1 MIIKQILKSKKAFA
15 LLSIANLLLASVCGF
30 SSEGWAAAWAAGE
43 TKTIKIAANEN
54 ASTNTKDAPPYT
66 LSAKEN
72 GVQEMVLANGLKV
85 LLLEEHSF
93 PVVTSMVV
101 YRVGSRNEN
110 LGETGLSHL
119 VEHLLFEKVGRYRK
133 GELAATIARNGGM
146 FNGFTSDDFTVF
158 FETLSPAKLPI
169 ALRIEADRMHSATF
183 TAEDVQAEIKRIEK
197 ELETEA
203 KDAANL
209 LNKEVRSAAFQLHPY
224 KNPTIGWRSDVQK
237 LTLDDVK
244 RHYRDYYQPSNA
256 TLVIVGD
263 FDTKAQVAQVHK
275 YFGTIAKAEPPRAVR
290 VVEPP
295 QRAER
300 RVLMKYAGNSDVVA
314 MAYHAANIQDADA
327 APLAVLEKLLVSGVS
342 GRLKTKLVD
351 SKICSNVRCTFEAK
365 RDPGLFTINLAS
377 TPGTSAQKVIESCQ
391 SVLEQLRST
400 AVPEAELK
408 RARNHAEFHVLAE
421 RDGPYRTAFH
431 LAYAESIESWP
442 AAFAW
447 FTKVRAV
454 SSSDIQRVARR
465 YFNQENRVLGVLS
478 GAANKPL
485 AVKKDGKDSATSKDA
500 KDAKDS
506 KDSKDSKDKDRDK
519 DKDKSEAKSD
529 SKADSKKDS
538 SKKEPGKSKS
548 DKDKSDKEKS
558 DREKSDKDK
567 LKKPSKNG
575 PHHKTAWA
583 EPRLPFALSGCAY
596 KNDDE
601 TVGDLTRLGGRALHV
616 AQGTSSSSS
625 SSSSSSNAG
634 TAANNTGASAN
645 NVKAPLAE
653 IAANRNIKKAVLK
666 NGMTIA
672 VLETKLSPS
681 VQIIGAVKAGEAYE
695 PVGKRGVSAV
705 LAQSM
710 ADGSPKYSHQ
720 LAVTVQDELGIAPS
734 AMVRFDSGPQWISFQ
749 TRCLSRDTGTLL
761 GLLASQ
767 LHEPLIKDADVEH
780 AKQVVIDRV
789 KHTEDTVKARVKRAL
804 MQGLIAPNTSF
815 YPLEPM
821 DKARFVGALKA
832 SDLSDF
838 HSQAIRPDATT
849 IVFVGDI
856 SLSQAVELT
865 ERSFAAW
872 SGKSTAKK
880 VLVQANPRR
889 MLKSSMT
896 IDKRQDTMVTI
907 GRLVDTGLGRPDYP
921 LLLLSD
927 CALTSHPIFSRFAE
941 KISGELGL
949 SSSMSLEDLA
959 SDVESLPGTTVWSI
973 DMPLVSNLMPVAVRS
988 IQTELKKFGR
998 TGLTAEEYSE
1008 VRLYLTGALPVRWM
1022 ANSQLAAHSILESV
1036 VLDGACDPLPLLQ
1049 QGIRSSSLDSLNRFV
1064 RTTFKPDRATVVIA
1078 GTKQAIGQIHGLRQD
1093 EGGTESGASLNSSGA
1108 SSR

>member
-1 MIIKQILKSKKAFA
+1 LSIKQVTKQIRFGKKTQIFLATA
-15 LLSIANLLLASVCGF
+15 GLLLSSVCGF
-30 SSEGWAAAWAAGE
+30 PLSPDSSGVAAAATG
-43 TKTIKIAANEN
+43 
-54 ASTNTKDAPPYT
+54 YT
-66 LSAKEN
+66 LTAKEN
-72 GVQEMVLANGLKV
+72 GVQEMLLANGLKV

-119 VEHLLFEKVGRYRK
+119 VEHLLFEKVGRFRK

-169 ALRIEADRMHSATF
+169 ALRIEADRMHAATF

-197 ELETEA
+197 ELDTEA

-224 KNPTIGWRSDVQK
+224 KNPTIGWRNDVQK

-244 RHYRDYYQPSNA
+244 RHYRDYYQPANA

-263 FDTKAQVAQVHK
+263 FDAKAQAAQVEK
-275 YFGTIAKAEPPRAVR
+275 YFGAIPKAEPPRSVR
-290 VVEPP
+290 VVEPA

-300 RVLMKYAGNSDVVA
+300 RVYMKYAGNSDVVA
-314 MAYHAANIQDADA
+314 MAYHSANIQDADA

-351 SKICSNVRCTFEAK
+351 TKICSNVRCTFEAK
-365 RDPGLFTINLAS
+365 RDPGLFSINLVS
-377 TPGTSAQKVIESCQ
+377 TPGTNSQKVIESCQ
-391 SVLEQLRST
+391 SVLEQLRNT
-400 AVPEAELK
+400 PVPEAELK

-431 LAYAESIESWP
+431 LAYAESIDSWP
-442 AAFAW
+442 SAFAW
-447 FTKVRAV
+447 FNKVRAV
-454 SSSDIQRVARR
+454 SAADIQRVAKR

-478 GAANKPL
+478 GAANKP
-485 AVKKDGKDSATSKDA
+485 APVKKDASG

-506 KDSKDSKDKDRDK
+506 KDFKDAKDGKDSDSKDAKADT
-519 DKDKSEAKSD
+519 KSD
-529 SKADSKKDS
+529 SKKDSKKDVGKKDTSKKDS
-538 SKKEPGKSKS
+538 SKSKLGSDKSNKSNKSNKSDSSDKS
-548 DKDKSDKEKS
+548 DKDKN
-558 DREKSDKDK
+558 
-567 LKKPSKNG
+567 KKPGKHSA
-575 PHHKTAWA
+575 HHKTAWTQ
-583 EPRLPFALSGCAY
+583 PRLPFGLNGCAY
-596 KNDDE
+596 KGDDE
-601 TVGDLTRLGGRALHV
+601 TIGDLTKLGGRPLHL
-616 AQGTSSSSS
+616 AQSSNSGAGSTPNSGAASSAPVTGTP
-625 SSSSSSNAG
+625 NAG
-634 TAANNTGASAN
+634 TPNAATPNASVPVKVPLPALVAN
-645 NVKAPLAE
+645 P
-653 IAANRNIKKAVLK
+653 NIKKAVLK
-666 NGMTIA
+666 NGMSLA
-672 VLETKLSPS
+672 VLETKLSPA

-705 LAQSM
+705 LAQAM
-710 ADGSPKYSHQ
+710 ADGSPKYSRQ
-720 LAVTVQDELGIAPS
+720 LAVTVQDELGVAPN

-761 GLLASQ
+761 GILASQ
-767 LHEPLIKDADVEH
+767 LHDPLTKDADVEH
-780 AKQVVIDRV
+780 AKQVVIERV

-821 DKARFVGALKA
+821 DKAHFVGALKA
-832 SDLSDF
+832 SDVLDF

-856 SLSQAVELT
+856 TLAQAIDLA
-865 ERSFAAW
+865 ERNFGSW

-907 GRLVDTGLGRPDYP
+907 GRLVDTGLGRPDFP

-927 CALTSHPIFSRFAE
+927 CALTSHPIFSRFAQ

-949 SSSMSLEDLA
+949 SSSVSLEDLA

-973 DMPLVSNLMPVAVRS
+973 DMPLVSNLMPVAVRT
-988 IQTELKKFGR
+988 IQTELKKFGKA
-998 TGLTAEEYSE
+998 GLTAEEYSE
-1008 VRLYLTGALPVRWM
+1008 VRLYLSGALPVRWM

-1049 QGIRSSSLDSLNRFV
+1049 QGIRSSTLDSLNRFV
-1064 RTTFKPDRATVVIA
+1064 RTTFKPDRATVVVA
-1078 GTKQAIGQIHGLRQD
+1078 GTKQAIGQVHGLRQD
-1093 EGGTESGASLNSSGA
+1093 DGGTESGGA
-1108 SSR
+1108 PGAN

>member
-1 MIIKQILKSKKAFA
+1 MSFLTMVLATA
-15 LLSIANLLLASVCGF
+15 VLLLASVCGF
-30 SSEGWAAAWAAGE
+30 PSQSMAAGDHNSV
-43 TKTIKIAANEN
+43 KLAANEN
-54 ASTNTKDAPPYT
+54 ASVAAASQKDSQPYSLT
-66 LSAKEN
+66 PKEN
-72 GVQEMVLANGLKV
+72 GVQEMLLANGLKV
-85 LLLEEHSF
+85 LLLEEHAF

-119 VEHLLFEKVGRYRK
+119 VEHLLFEKVGRFRK
-133 GELAATIARNGGM
+133 GELGATIARNGGM

-158 FETLSPAKLPI
+158 FETLSPAKLPM
-169 ALRIEADRMHSATF
+169 ALRIEADRMHSAIF

-197 ELETEA
+197 ELDTEA

-263 FDTKAQVAQVHK
+263 FDAKTQAAQVQK
-275 YFGTIAKAEPPRAVR
+275 YFGAIAKGEPPRAVR
-290 VVEPP
+290 VVEPA
-295 QRAER
+295 QKAER
-300 RVLMKYAGNSDVVA
+300 RVYMKYGGNSDVVA
-314 MAYHAANIQDADA
+314 MAYHTTNVQDADA
-327 APLAVLEKLLVSGVS
+327 AALAVLEKLLVSGVS

-351 SKICSNVRCTFEAK
+351 AKICSNVRCTFEAK

-377 TPGTSAQKVIESCQ
+377 TPGTSSQKVIESCQ
-391 SVLEQLRST
+391 YVLEQLRTTS
-400 AVPEAELK
+400 VPEAELK

-454 SSSDIQRVARR
+454 SSSDVQRVAKR

-478 GAANKPL
+478 GAANKS
-485 AVKKDGKDSATSKDA
+485 ATAKKDVTAKDGNGKDVSSKDGKEN
-500 KDAKDS
+500 KDS
-506 KDSKDSKDKDRDK
+506 KDSASGKSNKDSKDG
-519 DKDKSEAKSD
+519 KSD
-529 SKADSKKDS
+529 SKVDS
-538 SKKEPGKSKS
+538 SKNSSKNSNKNKS
-548 DKDKSDKEKS
+548 DLDKS
-558 DREKSDKDK
+558 R
-567 LKKPSKNG
+567 KPSKNG
-575 PHHKTAWA
+575 PRHKTAWA
-583 EPRLPFALSGCAY
+583 EQRLPFGLSGCAY
-596 KNDDE
+596 KTDDE
-601 TVGDLTRLGGRALHV
+601 TVGDLTLRGGRPLQV
-616 AQGTSSSSS
+616 AQSAATSPNTNTATSSATVS
-625 SSSSSSNAG
+625 AP
-634 TAANNTGASAN
+634 GA
-645 NVKAPLAE
+645 VKVPLAE
-653 IAANRNIKKAVLK
+653 ITANPNIKKAVLK
-666 NGMTIA
+666 NGMTLA

-705 LAQSM
+705 LAQAM
-710 ADGSPKYSHQ
+710 ADGSPKYPHQ
-720 LAVTVQDELGIAPS
+720 LAVTVQDELGIAPN
-734 AMVRFDSGPQWISFQ
+734 AMVRFDTGPQWISFQ
-749 TRCLSRDTGTLL
+749 TRCLSRDTSTLL
-761 GLLASQ
+761 GILASQ
-767 LHEPLIKDADVEH
+767 LHDPLIKDADVEH
-780 AKQVVIDRV
+780 AKLVVIERV

-832 SDLSDF
+832 SDVLDF

-856 SLSQAVELT
+856 SLSQAVDLT
-865 ERSFAAW
+865 ERSFASW
-872 SGKSTAKK
+872 NGKSTAKK

-927 CALTSHPIFSRFAE
+927 CALTSHPIFSRFAQ

-988 IQTELKKFGR
+988 IQAELKKFGR
-998 TGLTAEEYSE
+998 TGLSAEEYSE
-1008 VRLYLTGALPVRWM
+1008 VRLYLNGALPVRWM
-1022 ANSQLAAHSILESV
+1022 ANSQLAAHSILDSL
-1036 VLDGACDPLPLLQ
+1036 VLDGACDPLPLVQ
-1049 QGIRSSSLDSLNRFV
+1049 QGIRSSTLDSLNRFV
-1064 RTTFKPDRATVVIA
+1064 RTTFKPDRATLVIA
-1078 GTKQAIGQIHGLRQD
+1078 GTKQAIGQVHGLRQD
-1093 EGGTESGASLNSSGA
+1093 EGGTESGAPGANSSG
-1108 SSR
+1108 SSGR

>member
-1 MIIKQILKSKKAFA
+1 LIIKQILKRKKA
-15 LLSIANLLLASVCGF
+15 LSVTMTVLATVNLLLTSVCGF
-30 SSEGWAAAWAAGE
+30 PLASLAAGE
-43 TKTIKIAANEN
+43 NKSVTPATNEN
-54 ASTNTKDAPPYT
+54 TSTNTVGTNSALTNGVSQKDSAPYT
-66 LSAKEN
+66 LTPKEN
-72 GVQEMVLANGLKV
+72 GVQEMLLANGLKV
-85 LLLEEHSF
+85 LLLEEHAF

-119 VEHLLFEKVGRYRK
+119 VEHLLFEKVGRFRK
-133 GELAATIARNGGM
+133 GELGATIARNGGM

-158 FETLSPAKLPI
+158 FETLSPAKLPM

-183 TAEDVQAEIKRIEK
+183 SAEDVQAEIKRIEK
-197 ELETEA
+197 ELDTEA

-244 RHYRDYYQPSNA
+244 RHYRDYYQPANA

-263 FDTKAQVAQVHK
+263 FNAKTQAAQVQK
-275 YFGTIAKAEPPRAVR
+275 YFGAIAKGEPPRAVR
-290 VVEPP
+290 VVEPA
-295 QRAER
+295 QKAER
-300 RVLMKYAGNSDVVA
+300 RVYMKYGGNSDVVA
-314 MAYHAANIQDADA
+314 MAYHTTNVQDADA
-327 APLAVLEKLLVSGVS
+327 AALAVLEKLLVSGVS

-377 TPGTSAQKVIESCQ
+377 TPGTNSQKVIESCQ
-391 SVLEQLRST
+391 SVLEQLRT
-400 AVPEAELK
+400 TLVPEAELK

-454 SSSDIQRVARR
+454 SSSDVQRVAKR

-478 GAANKPL
+478 GAANKS
-485 AVKKDGKDSATSKDA
+485 ATAKKDVNAKDGNAKDVNAKDGKDN
-500 KDAKDS
+500 KDS
-506 KDSKDSKDKDRDK
+506 KDSASGKSNKDSKDG
-519 DKDKSEAKSD
+519 KSD
-529 SKADSKKDS
+529 SKFDSKKNS
-538 SKKEPGKSKS
+538 TKNKS
-548 DKDKSDKEKS
+548 DVDKS
-558 DREKSDKDK
+558 
-567 LKKPSKNG
+567 KKPSKNG
-575 PHHKTAWA
+575 ARHKTAWA
-583 EPRLPFALSGCAY
+583 EQRLPFGLSGCAY

-601 TVGDLTRLGGRALHV
+601 TVGDLTLRGGRPLQV
-616 AQGTSSSSS
+616 AQSAATSPATVS
-625 SSSSSSNAG
+625 APG
-634 TAANNTGASAN
+634 AAK
-645 NVKAPLAE
+645 VPLAE
-653 IAANRNIKKAVLK
+653 ITANPNIKKAVLK
-666 NGMTIA
+666 NGLTLA
-672 VLETKLSPS
+672 VLETKLSPA

-705 LAQSM
+705 LAQAM
-710 ADGSPKYSHQ
+710 ADGSPKYPHQ
-720 LAVTVQDELGIAPS
+720 LAVTVQDELGIAPN
-734 AMVRFDSGPQWISFQ
+734 AMVRFDAGPQWISFQ
-749 TRCLSRDTGTLL
+749 TRCLARDTSTML
-761 GLLASQ
+761 GILASQ
-767 LHEPLIKDADVEH
+767 LHDPLTKDADVEH
-780 AKQVVIDRV
+780 AKQVVVERV

-832 SDLSDF
+832 SDVLDF

-865 ERSFAAW
+865 ERSFASW
-872 SGKSTAKK
+872 TGKSTAKK

-927 CALTSHPIFSRFAE
+927 CALTSHPIFSRFAQ

-988 IQTELKKFGR
+988 IQQELKKFGR
-998 TGLTAEEYSE
+998 AGLTAEEYSE
-1008 VRLYLTGALPVRWM
+1008 VRLYLNGALPVRWM
-1022 ANSQLAAHSILESV
+1022 ANSQLAAHSILDSV
-1036 VLDGACDPLPLLQ
+1036 VLDGACDPLPLVQ
-1049 QGIRSSSLDSLNRFV
+1049 QGIRSSTLDSLNRFV
-1064 RTTFKPDRATVVIA
+1064 RTTFKPDRATLVIA
-1078 GTKQAIGQIHGLRQD
+1078 GTKQAIGQVHGLRQD
-1093 EGGTESGASLNSSGA
+1093 EGGTESGASGVNNSGA
-1108 SSR
+1108 AGH

>member
-15 LLSIANLLLASVCGF
+15 LLSTANVLLASVCAF
-30 SSEGWAAAWAAGE
+30 SCAGWSAVWAAGE

-54 ASTNTKDAPPYT
+54 TSTNTKDAPTYT
-66 LSAKEN
+66 LGAKEN

-197 ELETEA
+197 ELDTEA

-263 FDTKAQVAQVHK
+263 FDTKAQVAQVQK
-275 YFGTIAKAEPPRAVR
+275 YFGPIAKAEPPRAVR

-300 RVLMKYAGNSDVVA
+300 RVLMKYSGNSDVVA

-327 APLAVLEKLLVSGVS
+327 AALAVLEKLLVSGVG

-454 SSSDIQRVARR
+454 SSSDIQRVAKR

-478 GAANKPL
+478 GAANKPV

-500 KDAKDS
+500 

-538 SKKEPGKSKS
+538 SKKEAGKSKS
-548 DKDKSDKEKS
+548 DKDKSDK
-558 DREKSDKDK
+558 DKSDKDK
-567 LKKPSKNG
+567 LKKPVKNG

-601 TVGDLTRLGGRALHV
+601 TVGDLTQLGGRALHL

-625 SSSSSSNAG
+625 SSPSSNPG

-645 NVKAPLAE
+645 NVKASLAE

-734 AMVRFDSGPQWISFQ
+734 SMVRFDSGPQWISFQ

-1022 ANSQLAAHSILESV
+1022 ANSHLAAHSILESV
-1036 VLDGACDPLPLLQ
+1036 VLDGACDPLPLIQ
-1049 QGIRSSSLDSLNRFV
+1049 QGIRSSSLESLNRFV

-1078 GTKQAIGQIHGLRQD
+1078 GTKQSIGQIHGLRQD

>member
-1 MIIKQILKSKKAFA
+1 LIIKQILKKKK
-15 LLSIANLLLASVCGF
+15 LLSFLVATLSTGCPLLTSICGFPPASLASGDNNSV
-30 SSEGWAAAWAAGE
+30 
-43 TKTIKIAANEN
+43 KLAANEN
-54 ASTNTKDAPPYT
+54 PSTKKDSQSYT
-66 LSAKEN
+66 LTPKEN
-72 GVQEMVLANGLKV
+72 GVQEMLLANGLKV
-85 LLLEEHSF
+85 LLLEEHAF
-93 PVVTSMVV
+93 PVVTSMVA

-119 VEHLLFEKVGRYRK
+119 VEHLLFEKVGRFRK
-133 GELAATIARNGGM
+133 GELGATIARNGGM

-158 FETLSPAKLPI
+158 FETLSPAKLPM

-197 ELETEA
+197 ELDTEA

-263 FDTKAQVAQVHK
+263 FDSKVQAAQVQK
-275 YFGTIAKAEPPRAVR
+275 YFGAIASGDPARAVR
-290 VVEPP
+290 VVEPA

-300 RVLMKYAGNSDVVA
+300 RVYMKYGGNSDVVA
-314 MAYHAANIQDADA
+314 MAYHSANVQDADA
-327 APLAVLEKLLVSGVS
+327 AALAVLEKLLVSGVS

-391 SVLEQLRST
+391 SVLEQLRT
-400 AVPEAELK
+400 TLVPEAELK

-431 LAYAESIESWP
+431 LAYADSIDSWP

-454 SSSDIQRVARR
+454 SSSDIQRVAKR

-478 GAANKPL
+478 GAANKPV
-485 AVKKDGKDSATSKDA
+485 AAKKDSSAKEFKESKDNKDGKDSKN
-500 KDAKDS
+500 AKDS
-506 KDSKDSKDKDRDK
+506 KDV
-519 DKDKSEAKSD
+519 KSD
-529 SKADSKKDS
+529 SKDDSKKNSNKDS
-538 SKKEPGKSKS
+538 N
-548 DKDKSDKEKS
+548 KDKSDTGKS
-558 DREKSDKDK
+558 
-567 LKKPSKNG
+567 KKTNKAGSR
-575 PHHKTAWA
+575 HKTAWA
-583 EPRLPFALSGCAY
+583 EHRLPFGLTGCAY

-601 TVGDLTRLGGRALHV
+601 TVGDLTLRGGRALQV
-616 AQGTSSSSS
+616 AQGATAAATTTTTTTTTTATNSSSGSQ
-625 SSSSSSNAG
+625 G
-634 TAANNTGASAN
+634 AAKVSLVEIPAN
-645 NVKAPLAE
+645 P
-653 IAANRNIKKAVLK
+653 NIKKAVLK
-666 NGMTIA
+666 NGMTLA
-672 VLETKLSPS
+672 VLETKLSPA

-705 LAQSM
+705 LAQAM
-710 ADGSPKYSHQ
+710 ADGSPKYPHQ

-734 AMVRFDSGPQWISFQ
+734 AMLRFDSGPQWISFQ
-749 TRCLSRDTGTLL
+749 TRCLSRDTSTML
-761 GLLASQ
+761 GILASQ
-767 LHEPLIKDADVEH
+767 LHDPLIKDVDVEH
-780 AKQVVIDRV
+780 AKQVVIERV

-832 SDLSDF
+832 SDLIEF

-865 ERSFAAW
+865 ERSFASW
-872 SGKSTAKK
+872 NGKSTAKK

-907 GRLVDTGLGRPDYP
+907 GRLVDTGLGRTDYP

-927 CALTSHPIFSRFAE
+927 CALTSHPIFSRFAQ

-988 IQTELKKFGR
+988 IQAELKKFGR
-998 TGLTAEEYSE
+998 TGLSAEEYAE
-1008 VRLYLTGALPVRWM
+1008 VRLYLSGALPVRWM
-1022 ANSQLAAHSILESV
+1022 ANSQLAAHSILDSV
-1036 VLDGACDPLPLLQ
+1036 VLDGACDPLPLVQ

-1064 RTTFKPDRATVVIA
+1064 RTTFKPDRATLVVA
-1078 GTKQAIGQIHGLRQD
+1078 GTKQAIGQVHGLRQD
-1093 EGGTESGASLNSSGA
+1093 EGGTESGAHGVNSSGA
-1108 SSR
+1108 AVH

>member
-1 MIIKQILKSKKAFA
+1 
-15 LLSIANLLLASVCGF
+15 
-30 SSEGWAAAWAAGE
+30 
-43 TKTIKIAANEN
+43 
-54 ASTNTKDAPPYT
+54 
-66 LSAKEN
+66 
-72 GVQEMVLANGLKV
+72 
-85 LLLEEHSF
+85 
-93 PVVTSMVV
+93 
-101 YRVGSRNEN
+101 
-110 LGETGLSHL
+110 
-119 VEHLLFEKVGRYRK
+119 
-133 GELAATIARNGGM
+133 
-146 FNGFTSDDFTVF
+146 
-158 FETLSPAKLPI
+158 
-169 ALRIEADRMHSATF
+169 
-183 TAEDVQAEIKRIEK
+183 
-197 ELETEA
+197 
-203 KDAANL
+203 
-209 LNKEVRSAAFQLHPY
+209 
-224 KNPTIGWRSDVQK
+224 
-237 LTLDDVK
+237 
-244 RHYRDYYQPSNA
+244 
-256 TLVIVGD
+256 
-263 FDTKAQVAQVHK
+263 
-275 YFGTIAKAEPPRAVR
+275 
-290 VVEPP
+290 
-295 QRAER
+295 
-300 RVLMKYAGNSDVVA
+300 
-314 MAYHAANIQDADA
+314 
-327 APLAVLEKLLVSGVS
+327 
-342 GRLKTKLVD
+342 
-351 SKICSNVRCTFEAK
+351 
-365 RDPGLFTINLAS
+365 
-377 TPGTSAQKVIESCQ
+377 
-391 SVLEQLRST
+391 
-400 AVPEAELK
+400 
-408 RARNHAEFHVLAE
+408 
-421 RDGPYRTAFH
+421 
-431 LAYAESIESWP
+431 
-442 AAFAW
+442 
-447 FTKVRAV
+447 
-454 SSSDIQRVARR
+454 
-465 YFNQENRVLGVLS
+465 
-478 GAANKPL
+478 
-485 AVKKDGKDSATSKDA
+485 
-500 KDAKDS
+500 
-506 KDSKDSKDKDRDK
+506 
-519 DKDKSEAKSD
+519 
-529 SKADSKKDS
+529 
-538 SKKEPGKSKS
+538 
-548 DKDKSDKEKS
+548 
-558 DREKSDKDK
+558 
-567 LKKPSKNG
+567 
-575 PHHKTAWA
+575 
-583 EPRLPFALSGCAY
+583 
-596 KNDDE
+596 
-601 TVGDLTRLGGRALHV
+601 
-616 AQGTSSSSS
+616 
-625 SSSSSSNAG
+625 
-634 TAANNTGASAN
+634 
-645 NVKAPLAE
+645 
-653 IAANRNIKKAVLK
+653 
-666 NGMTIA
+666 
-672 VLETKLSPS
+672 
-681 VQIIGAVKAGEAYE
+681 
-695 PVGKRGVSAV
+695 
-705 LAQSM
+705 M

-734 AMVRFDSGPQWISFQ
+734 AMVRFDSGPQLISFQ

-988 IQTELKKFGR
+988 IQTELKKFGH

-1078 GTKQAIGQIHGLRQD
+1078 GTKQALGQIHGLRQD
-1093 EGGTESGASLNSSGA
+1093 EGGTESSASLNSSGA

>member
-15 LLSIANLLLASVCGF
+15 LLSTANVLLASLCGF
-30 SSEGWAAAWAAGE
+30 SSASWAAGE
-43 TKTIKIAANEN
+43 TKTIKLAANEN
-54 ASTNTKDAPPYT
+54 TSTTPPGPVGTLATTTKELSTYT
-66 LSAKEN
+66 LSAREN

-197 ELETEA
+197 ELDTEA

-263 FDTKAQVAQVHK
+263 FDTKAQVAQVQK
-275 YFGTIAKAEPPRAVR
+275 YFGPIAKAEPPRAVR

-300 RVLMKYAGNSDVVA
+300 RVLMKYAGNSDVVS

-327 APLAVLEKLLVSGVS
+327 AALAVLEKLLVSGVS

-391 SVLEQLRST
+391 SVLEQLRNT

-454 SSSDIQRVARR
+454 SSSDIQRVAKR

-478 GAANKPL
+478 GGANKPV
-485 AVKKDGKDSATSKDA
+485 AIKKDSKDSSTSKDP
-500 KDAKDS
+500 KDS
-506 KDSKDSKDKDRDK
+506 KDSKDSKDKE
-519 DKDKSEAKSD
+519 KSEAKPD
-529 SKADSKKDS
+529 SKTDSKKDS
-538 SKKEPGKSKS
+538 SKKEAGKRKS
-548 DKDKSDKEKS
+548 DKD
-558 DREKSDKDK
+558 KSDKDK

-583 EPRLPFALSGCAY
+583 ESRLPFALSGCAY

-601 TVGDLTRLGGRALHV
+601 TVGDLTQLGGRALHV
-616 AQGTSSSSS
+616 AQG
-625 SSSSSSNAG
+625 SSSSNAG
-634 TAANNTGASAN
+634 SQANSAGASAN
-645 NVKAPLAE
+645 TVKAPLAE
-653 IAANRNIKKAVLK
+653 TAANRNIKKAVLK

-720 LAVTVQDELGIAPS
+720 LAVSVQDELGIAPS

-767 LHEPLIKDADVEH
+767 LHDPLIKDADVEH

-856 SLSQAVELT
+856 SLSQALELT
-865 ERSFAAW
+865 ERSFAVW

-927 CALTSHPIFSRFAE
+927 CALTSHPIFSRFAQ

-988 IQTELKKFGR
+988 IQAELKKFGR

-1093 EGGTESGASLNSSGA
+1093 EGGTESGASLNGSGA
-1108 SSR
+1108 TGR

>member
-1 MIIKQILKSKKAFA
+1 MSIKEILNCKKTQAFLTTAA
-15 LLSIANLLLASVCGF
+15 LLLFSICEFLPLAGF
-30 SSEGWAAAWAAGE
+30 SFGCNAAVCQAAE
-43 TKTIKIAANEN
+43 V
-54 ASTNTKDAPPYT
+54 NTLAP
-66 LSAKEN
+66 KEN

-85 LLLEEHSF
+85 LLLEEHAF

-119 VEHLLFEKVGRYRK
+119 VEHLVFEKVGRFRK
-133 GELAATIARNGGM
+133 GELGATIARNGGM

-158 FETLSPAKLPI
+158 FETLSPSKLPI
-169 ALRIEADRMHSATF
+169 ALRIEADRMHTATF

-197 ELETEA
+197 ELDTEA

-224 KNPTIGWRSDVQK
+224 KNPTIGWRNDVQK
-237 LTLDDVK
+237 LTLDDVR

-263 FDTKAQVAQVHK
+263 FDSKTQAAQVQK
-275 YFGTIAKAEPPRAVR
+275 YFGGIAKADPPRSVR
-290 VVEPP
+290 VVEPA

-300 RVLMKYAGNSDVVA
+300 RVYMKYAGNADVVA
-314 MAYHAANIQDADA
+314 MAYHSANIQDADA
-327 APLAVLEKLLVSGVS
+327 AALAVLEKLLVSGVS

-351 SKICSNVRCTFEAK
+351 AKVCSNVRCTFEAK
-365 RDPGLFTINLAS
+365 RDPGLFTINLVS

-391 SVLEQLRST
+391 SVLEQLRAT
-400 AVPEAELK
+400 PVPEAELK

-431 LAYAESIESWP
+431 LAYAESIDSWP

-447 FTKVRAV
+447 FSKVRAV
-454 SSSDIQRVARR
+454 SAADIQRVAKR

-478 GAANKPL
+478 GAANKPAPIKP
-485 AVKKDGKDSATSKDA
+485 AVKKDAKDTTDGKESKESKDN
-500 KDAKDS
+500 KDS
-506 KDSKDSKDKDRDK
+506 KDSKPDPKK
-519 DKDKSEAKSD
+519 
-529 SKADSKKDS
+529 DSKKDP
-538 SKKEPGKSKS
+538 KKDSGKSKSDS
-548 DKDKSDKEKS
+548 DKDKSDK
-558 DREKSDKDK
+558 DKG
-567 LKKPSKNG
+567 KKPSKNG
-575 PHHKTAWA
+575 PHHKTAWSA
-583 EPRLPFALSGCAY
+583 PRLPFGINGCAY
-596 KNDDE
+596 KGDDE
-601 TVGDLTRLGGRALHV
+601 SVADLTQRGGRALYLTQS
-616 AQGTSSSSS
+616 AGSSSAGSS
-625 SSSSSSNAG
+625 STGSSSAG
-634 TAANNTGASAN
+634 PSNTGPVTAGASNPTAN
-645 NVKAPLAE
+645 PSASSAGVVAPK
-653 IAANRNIKKAVLK
+653 IALPPIIANPNIKKAVLK
-666 NGMTIA
+666 NGMTLA
-672 VLETKLSPS
+672 VLETKLSPA

-695 PVGKRGVSAV
+695 PVGKRGVSAL
-705 LAQSM
+705 LAQAM
-710 ADGSPKYSHQ
+710 ADGSAKYSHQ
-720 LAVTVQDELGIAPS
+720 LAVTVQDELGVAPN

-761 GLLASQ
+761 GILASQ
-767 LHEPLIKDADVEH
+767 MHEPLAKDADVEH
-780 AKQVVIDRV
+780 AKQVVIERV

-821 DKARFVGALKA
+821 DKAHFVNALKA
-832 SDLSDF
+832 SDVLEF

-856 SLSQAVELT
+856 SLSQAVELA
-865 ERSFAAW
+865 EHSFGAW

-921 LLLLSD
+921 MLLLSD
-927 CALTSHPIFSRFAE
+927 CALTSHPIFSRFAQ

-949 SSSMSLEDLA
+949 CSSVSLEDLA

-973 DMPLVSNLMPVAVRS
+973 DIPLVSNLMPVAVRS
-988 IQTELKKFGR
+988 IQAELKKFGK

-1008 VRLYLTGALPVRWM
+1008 VRLYLSGALPVRWM
-1022 ANSQLAAHSILESV
+1022 ASSQLAAHSILESV

-1049 QGIRSSSLDSLNRFV
+1049 QGIRASTLDSLNRFV
-1064 RTTFKPDRATVVIA
+1064 RTTFKPDRATLVIA
-1078 GTKQAIGQIHGLRQD
+1078 GTKEAIGQVHGLKQD
-1093 EGGTESGASLNSSGA
+1093 DGGTESGASSNSS
-1108 SSR
+1108 SSSYSSAAH

>member
-1 MIIKQILKSKKAFA
+1 MIIKQILKKKNALTFA
-15 LLSIANLLLASVCGF
+15 LAVLATVNLLLASVCGI
-30 SSEGWAAAWAAGE
+30 SSPSLAAGE
-43 TKTIKIAANEN
+43 NNSVKLATNEN
-54 ASTNTKDAPPYT
+54 ASINAAVTNTAAPSYT
-66 LSAKEN
+66 LTPKEN
-72 GVQEMVLANGLKV
+72 GVQEMLLANGLKV
-85 LLLEEHSF
+85 LLLEEHAF

-119 VEHLLFEKVGRYRK
+119 VEHLLFERVGRFRK
-133 GELAATIARNGGM
+133 GELGATIARNGGM

-158 FETLSPAKLPI
+158 FETLSPAKLPM

-197 ELETEA
+197 ELDTEA

-244 RHYRDYYQPSNA
+244 RHYRDYYQPANA

-263 FDTKAQVAQVHK
+263 FNAKTQAVQVQK
-275 YFGTIAKAEPPRAVR
+275 YFGAIAKGETPRAVR
-290 VVEPP
+290 VVEPA
-295 QRAER
+295 QKAER
-300 RVLMKYAGNSDVVA
+300 RVYMKYGGNSDVVA
-314 MAYHAANIQDADA
+314 MAYHTTNVQDADA
-327 APLAVLEKLLVSGVS
+327 AALAVLEKLLVSGVS

-377 TPGTSAQKVIESCQ
+377 TPGTSSQKVIESCQ
-391 SVLEQLRST
+391 SVLEQLRT
-400 AVPEAELK
+400 TLVPEAELK

-454 SSSDIQRVARR
+454 SSSDVQRVAKR

-478 GAANKPL
+478 GTANKL
-485 AVKKDGKDSATSKDA
+485 APSKKDVNAKDGNAKDSKDGKDNQDSKDSA
-500 KDAKDS
+500 ASKANKDS
-506 KDSKDSKDKDRDK
+506 KDSKDG
-519 DKDKSEAKSD
+519 KSD
-529 SKADSKKDS
+529 SKVDSKKNS
-538 SKKEPGKSKS
+538 SKNSNKNKP
-548 DKDKSDKEKS
+548 DLDKS
-558 DREKSDKDK
+558 
-567 LKKPSKNG
+567 KKPSKNG
-575 PHHKTAWA
+575 PRHKTAWA
-583 EPRLPFALSGCAY
+583 EQRLPFGLSGCAY
-596 KNDDE
+596 RNDDE
-601 TVGDLTRLGGRALHV
+601 SVADLTLRGGRPLQV
-616 AQGTSSSSS
+616 AQSADTTPNTSPKTSPATNPATSP
-625 SSSSSSNAG
+625 
-634 TAANNTGASAN
+634 GASSAT
-645 NVKAPLAE
+645 VSAPGAAKVPLAE
-653 IAANRNIKKAVLK
+653 ITANPNIKKAVLK
-666 NGMTIA
+666 NGLTLA
-672 VLETKLSPS
+672 VLETKLSPA

-705 LAQSM
+705 LAQAM
-710 ADGSPKYSHQ
+710 ANGSPKYPHQ
-720 LAVTVQDELGIAPS
+720 LAVTVQDELGIAPN
-734 AMVRFDSGPQWISFQ
+734 AMVRFDAGPQWISFQ
-749 TRCLSRDTGTLL
+749 TRCLSRDTSTML
-761 GLLASQ
+761 GILASQ
-767 LHEPLIKDADVEH
+767 LHDPLIKDADVEH
-780 AKQVVIDRV
+780 AKQVVIERV

-832 SDLSDF
+832 SDVLDF

-865 ERSFAAW
+865 ERSFASW
-872 SGKSTAKK
+872 NGKSTAKK

-907 GRLVDTGLGRPDYP
+907 GRLVDTGLGRSDYP

-927 CALTSHPIFSRFAE
+927 CALTSHPIFSRFAQ

-988 IQTELKKFGR
+988 IQAELKKFGR
-998 TGLTAEEYSE
+998 TGLSAEEYSE
-1008 VRLYLTGALPVRWM
+1008 VRLYLNGALPVRWM
-1022 ANSQLAAHSILESV
+1022 ANSQLAAHSILDSV
-1036 VLDGACDPLPLLQ
+1036 VLDGACDPLPLVQ
-1049 QGIRSSSLDSLNRFV
+1049 QGIRSSTLDSLNRFV
-1064 RTTFKPDRATVVIA
+1064 RTTFKPDRATLVIA
-1078 GTKQAIGQIHGLRQD
+1078 GTKQAIGQVHGLRQD
-1093 EGGTESGASLNSSGA
+1093 EGGTESGAPGVNNSGA
-1108 SSR
+1108 AGH